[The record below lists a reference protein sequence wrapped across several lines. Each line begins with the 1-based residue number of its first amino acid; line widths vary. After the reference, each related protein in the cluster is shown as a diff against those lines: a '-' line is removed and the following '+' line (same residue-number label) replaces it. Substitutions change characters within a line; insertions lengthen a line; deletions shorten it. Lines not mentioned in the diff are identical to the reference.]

1 MKEKCRKQRNI
12 TKDFDIAETNILK
25 RYSGLI
31 HSIKDFL
38 ELQKVKVQILL
49 NFDRNHMKLF
59 GTGEELPKD
68 SGKTIS
74 IQYL

>member
-1 MKEKCRKQRNI
+1 MH
-12 TKDFDIAETNILK
+12 
-25 RYSGLI
+25 YGSI

-68 SGKTIS
+68 SGEIIS
-74 IQYL
+74 VKYLSKVRYLWTKSMIKKQLTLKSF